1 MAWGMTPIPH
11 PATERTR
18 WRRRS
23 REKGTEGETTNAD
36 GETTNADGQTTN
48 ADRETT
54 GTLLPQG
61 QKCLWS
67 RF

>member
-1 MAWGMTPIPH
+1 MAWGMAPIPH

-36 GETTNADGQTTN
+36 GETT
-48 ADRETT
+48 

>member
-18 WRRRS
+18 WRSRS

-36 GETTNADGQTTN
+36 GETTNADG
-48 ADRETT
+48 ETT

>member
-1 MAWGMTPIPH
+1 MAWGMAPIPH

-36 GETTNADGQTTN
+36 GQTTNADG
-48 ADRETT
+48 ETT

>member
-1 MAWGMTPIPH
+1 MAPLPH

-36 GETTNADGQTTN
+36 GETTNADG
-48 ADRETT
+48 ETT

-61 QKCLWS
+61 QKCLWF

>member
-1 MAWGMTPIPH
+1 MAPLPH
-11 PATERTR
+11 PAKERTR

-36 GETTNADGQTTN
+36 GETTNADG
-48 ADRETT
+48 ETT

-61 QKCLWS
+61 QKCLWF

>member
-1 MAWGMTPIPH
+1 MAPIPH

-36 GETTNADGQTTN
+36 GQTTNADG
-48 ADRETT
+48 ETT

-61 QKCLWS
+61 QKCLWF